1 MQLAIFDPTE
11 AAQRIRRGIDAGAKM
26 TQGAATVRSPLN
38 WREHSGS
45 RLQSPDSCTSKN
57 EGSSG
62 YMYENKC

>member
-1 MQLAIFDPTE
+1 M
-11 AAQRIRRGIDAGAKM
+11 AGAKK
-26 TQGAATVRSPLN
+26 TQGAATARNLIN
-38 WREHSGS
+38 RREHSGS